1 MSNVAVLGMQW
12 GDEGKGKITDLL
24 TPAFDVVARYQG
36 GHNAGHTVYVDGRK
50 VILHLIPS
58 GVLHPGKLCL
68 LGNGMV
74 INPEA
79 FQNERRMLEDMGV
92 EVGDNIAISPS
103 AHLILPY
110 HTAVESLREE
120 HSELKIGTTSRGIG
134 PAYVDK
140 ADRTGIRVEDLLNP
154 ERLRRKVF
162 HNVEQKNIVLDH
174 FGREPLD
181 PERIFQEC
189 VGFAD
194 LLKPFVKDVAYLL
207 DQSLRQGSSVL
218 FEGAQGAMLDLDHG
232 TYPYVT
238 SSNSTAGGVCS
249 GLGIGPDKI
258 DAVLGVCK
266 AYTTRVGEGP
276 FPTEAADRWG
286 EYLRDNG
293 QEYGATTG
301 RPRRCGWLDAV
312 QLAYAFRL
320 NGVRRIILTK
330 PDVLDGMDE
339 IRVCDGY
346 LYKGEALPAFPL
358 ESWILESVTPRYRT
372 VKGWDAPIAG
382 QRDWDGLP
390 GGFRD
395 YVHLLED
402 LLEVKVA
409 LISTGVGRDDIIFR
423 DDELRDFVDLDK
435 IPRGS
440 PATDT

>member
-36 GHNAGHTVYVDGRK
+36 GHNAGHTVYAEGRK

-74 INPEA
+74 ISPQA
-79 FQNERRMLEDMGV
+79 FQNERRMLEDIGV
-92 EVGDNIAISPS
+92 EVGDNIAISPN

-110 HTAVESLREE
+110 HMAVESLREE
-120 HSELKIGTTSRGIG
+120 HSEWKIGTTSRGIG

-140 ADRTGIRVEDLLNP
+140 ADRTGIKVGDLLYP
-154 ERLRRKVF
+154 ERLRSKISR
-162 HNVEQKNIVLDH
+162 NVEQKNIVLLH
-174 FGREPLD
+174 YGREPLD
-181 PERIFQEC
+181 PEGVFQEC
-189 VGFAD
+189 AGFAD
-194 LLKPFVKDVAYLL
+194 LLEPFVKDVSYLL
-207 DQSLRQGSSVL
+207 DNSLKQGSRVL

-238 SSNSTAGGVCS
+238 SSNSTVGGICS

-276 FPTEAADRWG
+276 FPTEVSDQWG
-286 EYLRDNG
+286 EFLRDHG

-330 PDVLDGMDE
+330 PDVLDGMKE

-346 LYKGEALPAFPL
+346 RHKGDVLPAFPL
-358 ESWILESVTPRYRT
+358 ESRILENVTPRYRT
-372 VKGWDAPIAG
+372 VKGWDRPIAG
-382 QRDWDGLP
+382 VREWEELP
-390 GGFRD
+390 QGFRD
-395 YVHLLED
+395 YVSLIED
-402 LLEVKVA
+402 LLEVEVA
-409 LISTGVGRDDIIFR
+409 LISTGVGRNDIIFR
-423 DDELRDFVDLDK
+423 EHELRGLVDLDK
-435 IPRGS
+435 IPRPS
-440 PATDT
+440 PASRP